1 LPGGNTDIGRRPV
14 AAFGNSDG
22 DPQMLE
28 WTQAGTGTRL
38 MVLLHHDDAT
48 REWAYDSK
56 FAVGTFSVALMDE
69 ARENGWFV
77 ISVKNDWRRISPF
90 GLTVAK
96 MTRTGRLPVKLQI
109 GIEYAVV
116 SQEDFGQRAQIKPNL
131 IPVIPSLI
139 ESPILGA
146 T

>member
-1 LPGGNTDIGRRPV
+1 
-14 AAFGNSDG
+14 
-22 DPQMLE
+22 
-28 WTQAGTGTRL
+28 
-38 MVLLHHDDAT
+38 
-48 REWAYDSK
+48 
-56 FAVGTFSVALMDE
+56 
-69 ARENGWFV
+69 
-77 ISVKNDWRRISPF
+77 VKNDWRRISPF